1 MTTKTNITYLNCN
14 INEIKLENKDIPNY
28 ISKKKNDIS
37 IEELF
42 NKNVINKVL
51 NNKQFNILNKSLINC
66 PNGDYLIFKYKSNS
80 DNISKNNIESKNTN
94 NYKTLNFYKGSIK
107 EEIISLQNNENMII
121 FSIDTNTYVTK
132 KIQKSYFKYTKY
144 KNTNNIDEN
153 NTKKP
158 VSKSKETK
166 KPVSKSKET
175 KKPVSKSKETKKP
188 VSTNKKLVS
197 TTKKLVS
204 TTKKSKSTKSNSS
217 KSNNILKTNNIKIE
231 LYGEEDDDEEIDLD
245 DLQKNLSTTNISSST
260 KIKSSKNKTNNNKK
274 DRKKYKKIINND
286 DDDDED
292 EDDDEDD
299 DDDDIVFEEEDGDE
313 NEDGD
318 YKSDEDDEEDE
329 DEDEDD
335 DDEDEDEDDNL
346 NNNKQEDDNNINDN
360 SKIDNTNQPVEKG
373 KKKRGRKPK
382 IRNPEDINKDNN
394 EKKPIKAGRGR
405 KKSKINPVFQ
415 LKDLLEVKEW
425 KPELLKSKLENKF
438 RHIIFKILMDKKK
451 FSEEICRRIE
461 LSIYNFTIEKC
472 NTLFVFSHWD
482 NKEFTHFYINKAKS
496 IISNLCSD
504 YGVKNVDINKIMKNK
519 KFNIDRVA
527 YMSYNE
533 LYPKNW
539 QLILDEKIKNE
550 QLIKD
555 SSVLNVTDMFTCGK
569 CKKNKC
575 SYFELQTRS
584 ADEPMTTFVTCLECG
599 NKWKF

>member
-1 MTTKTNITYLNCN
+1 M
-14 INEIKLENKDIPNY
+14 
-28 ISKKKNDIS
+28 
-37 IEELF
+37 
-42 NKNVINKVL
+42 
-51 NNKQFNILNKSLINC
+51 
-66 PNGDYLIFKYKSNS
+66 
-80 DNISKNNIESKNTN
+80 
-94 NYKTLNFYKGSIK
+94 
-107 EEIISLQNNENMII
+107 
-121 FSIDTNTYVTK
+121 
-132 KIQKSYFKYTKY
+132 
-144 KNTNNIDEN
+144 
-153 NTKKP
+153 
-158 VSKSKETK
+158 
-166 KPVSKSKET
+166 
-175 KKPVSKSKETKKP
+175 
-188 VSTNKKLVS
+188 
-197 TTKKLVS
+197 
-204 TTKKSKSTKSNSS
+204 
-217 KSNNILKTNNIKIE
+217 
-231 LYGEEDDDEEIDLD
+231 YGEEDDDEEIDLD

-260 KIKSSKNKTNNNKK
+260 KIKSLKNKTKNNKK
-274 DRKKYKKIINND
+274 DRKKYKKIINNND
-286 DDDDED
+286 NEDED

-329 DEDEDD
+329 DEDEED

-360 SKIDNTNQPVEKG
+360 SKIDNTIQSVEKG

-382 IRNPEDINKDNN
+382 IKNPEDINKDNN

-405 KKSKINPVFQ
+405 KKSKINPVFE

-438 RHIIFKILMDKKK
+438 RYIIFKILMDKKK

-519 KFNIDRVA
+519 KFNIDKVA

>member
-1 MTTKTNITYLNCN
+1 
-14 INEIKLENKDIPNY
+14 
-28 ISKKKNDIS
+28 SK
-37 IEELF
+37 E
-42 NKNVINKVL
+42 
-51 NNKQFNILNKSLINC
+51 
-66 PNGDYLIFKYKSNS
+66 
-80 DNISKNNIESKNTN
+80 
-94 NYKTLNFYKGSIK
+94 
-107 EEIISLQNNENMII
+107 
-121 FSIDTNTYVTK
+121 
-132 KIQKSYFKYTKY
+132 
-144 KNTNNIDEN
+144 
-153 NTKKP
+153 TKKP
-158 VSKSKETK
+158 VSKSKETKKPISKSKETK

-175 KKPVSKSKETKKP
+175 KKSI
-188 VSTNKKLVS
+188 
-197 TTKKLVS
+197 S
-204 TTKKSKSTKSNSS
+204 TTKKSKSTKSNSSKLNSS

-245 DLQKNLSTTNISSST
+245 DLQKNLSTTTISSST
-260 KIKSSKNKTNNNKK
+260 KIKSSKNKTKNNKK

-286 DDDDED
+286 DDEDED

-329 DEDEDD
+329 DEDEED

-360 SKIDNTNQPVEKG
+360 SKIDNTSQPVEKG

>member
-153 NTKKP
+153 N
-158 VSKSKETK
+158 
-166 KPVSKSKET
+166 T

>member
-153 NTKKP
+153 N
-158 VSKSKETK
+158 TK